1 MPDDFGPNSWNA
13 HSKWVV
19 NALEELKT
27 DVKAIKDDVVAHRVK
42 WQILG
47 AAVGLL
53 AGGVITLTIKVVT
66 NGG

>member
-1 MPDDFGPNSWNA
+1 MPDDFDPSSWNA

-19 NALEELKT
+19 EALQELKA

-47 AAVGLL
+47 ASVGLL
-53 AGGVITLTIKVVT
+53 AGGLVT
-66 NGG
+66 VAARVYSG